1 MNKLQNTATTL
12 DKIVKILRKLDL
24 AAIIIG
30 CIIFVICFVPMIA
43 MFTDAQG
50 ADYYNETTSS
60 IISSGM
66 MIKLSEPCVTNKYSV
81 VLEYIDIIPTL
92 LLTVL
97 SYFVL
102 GYIRN
107 ILQPMKDGVP
117 FHNEISTNIKKLAI
131 IILPYGIVSNITS
144 LVTAILENRFTDYSA
159 IIAASPIESIKS
171 LPILDGGF
179 LIAFFILIF
188 VSYIFRYGE
197 TLQQQVDET
206 L

>member
-24 AAIIIG
+24 ASIIIG
-30 CIIFVICFVPMIA
+30 GIVFVISFVPMMVI
-43 MFTDAQG
+43 FTGAEG
-50 ADYYNETTSS
+50 ADFFNTTAS
-60 IISSGM
+60 IVSNGM
-66 MIKLSEPCVTNKYSV
+66 MIKLSEPCVTNKYDFILTYVS
-81 VLEYIDIIPTL
+81 LIPAL

-97 SYFVL
+97 SYFAL

-131 IILPYGIVSNITS
+131 IILPYGIVGNITS
-144 LVTAILENRFTDYSA
+144 LITAILKNRFTDYSA
-159 IIAASPIESIKS
+159 VIAASPIESIKS
-171 LPILDGGF
+171 VPILDGGF